1 MLTTVALLLHVLA
14 ELCAA
19 SVLLINPEI
28 FVDGATF
35 VHQESLRGVG
45 NGALSIGLVGAA
57 LLCTREDGS
66 ALRRLAYGVVAQY
79 HTGVVY
85 LQIRHPLTDTPVWL
99 APAFHG
105 FLLLCFLRRVCLP
118 GNNSGNGGHSDDDDN
133 DGGGFGGGGGLH
145 ED

>member
-19 SVLLINPEI
+19 SVLLVRPEV

-66 ALRRLAYGVVAQY
+66 NFRRLAYAVISQY
-79 HTGVVY
+79 HVGVVY
-85 LQIRHPLTDTPVWL
+85 LQIRHPLADTPVWL

-105 FLLLCFLRRVCLP
+105 FLLLCFLRRVCLR
-118 GNNSGNGGHSDDDDN
+118 GAS
-133 DGGGFGGGGGLH
+133 GGGGGDGDDDDDGLSLH
-145 ED
+145 AD